1 MEEEA
6 GVEDQEEKEEEDDDE
21 GQEQEEEEEE
31 EEAVAACPA
40 LFFGANGFSSKS
52 AANLVVDISTKHI
65 SRAPVKG
72 WWVGE

>member
-40 LFFGANGFSSKS
+40 LEGAQMEG
-52 AANLVVDISTKHI
+52 
-65 SRAPVKG
+65 
-72 WWVGE
+72 VGTQLLLTMQVCRTQPMEP